1 MIKLRRILVAENIT
15 RGMVELVAS
24 TKAEVTGTLS
34 VIGLPTDY
42 VISFGSQVI
51 TCDFHI
57 GLLDSDG
64 TWKWDDDVPEGTK
77 SVSLNLQKRENDD
90 VDVIEPV
97 EELPEEEPE
106 EKQEEKPAEKETPKE
121 ENDEEMR

>member
-1 MIKLRRILVAENIT
+1 
-15 RGMVELVAS
+15 MVELVAS

-34 VIGLPTDY
+34 VIGLPSDY

-97 EELPEEEPE
+97 EELPEGEPE